1 MSRISKSSHSRLSIS
16 SRLRSATRLLTCT
29 LLFPTTVHCSEEKV
43 ISILT
48 SQKSSPDLDKD
59 EGSMHSSSAFT
70 YPPPAYSLSTPVEA
84 DPSKLFPHIDE
95 ETMTAILNHD
105 FPAAELYKLD
115 TRRIQESSWHIVD
128 LNDSLVSFRSVPSAR
143 EIYQNL
149 DALMIPLNTYFSIL
163 SVHALSNGQPITVPH
178 YFFKYSSHLIKIAAQ
193 YEWSAVL
200 LYHFAFFA
208 RRCNEMLHGDYSGW
222 AKIDVDLMEEILVQ
236 HRKPIPRKM

>member
-163 SVHALSNGQPITVPH
+163 S
-178 YFFKYSSHLIKIAAQ
+178 HLIKIAAQ